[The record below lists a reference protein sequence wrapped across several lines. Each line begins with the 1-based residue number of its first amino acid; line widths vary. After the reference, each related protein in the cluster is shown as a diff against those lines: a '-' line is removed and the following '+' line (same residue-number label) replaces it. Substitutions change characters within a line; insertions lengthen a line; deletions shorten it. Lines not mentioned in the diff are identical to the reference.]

1 MTTELKRSSA
11 AHGGSAL
18 LGAGLTALVLGLG
31 TALVGVLVSGS
42 SALLGALIG
51 TAIIIGVFGTGA
63 LAVDLISRT
72 MPTMSLLV
80 ALMTYLLQV
89 IGMGLIFVALKASG
103 ALDSAVDARWLG
115 GVVIAGTL
123 VWLTVQVVLATRL
136 RLPVYDLKDAGER

>member
-1 MTTELKRSSA
+1 MTTEVKRSGS

-18 LGAGLTALVLGLG
+18 LGAALTALALGIG

-72 MPTMSLLV
+72 MPTLSLLV
-80 ALMTYLLQV
+80 DRKSV
-89 IGMGLIFVALKASG
+89 VSG
-103 ALDSAVDARWLG
+103 KSVSVRVDLG
-115 GVVIAGTL
+115 GCRIIK
-123 VWLTVQVVLATRL
+123 QKKKQKR
-136 RLPVYDLKDAGER
+136 DHDD